1 MVKINFVWFILNNFV
16 FICFMYEL
24 FIFYIIFFVV
34 ESFVFW
40 NYWVDLVGYFLN
52 SLFLVLYVLR

>member
-24 FIFYIIFFVV
+24 FIFYIIFLWFRV
-34 ESFVFW
+34 
-40 NYWVDLVGYFLN
+40 YWVDLVGYFLN